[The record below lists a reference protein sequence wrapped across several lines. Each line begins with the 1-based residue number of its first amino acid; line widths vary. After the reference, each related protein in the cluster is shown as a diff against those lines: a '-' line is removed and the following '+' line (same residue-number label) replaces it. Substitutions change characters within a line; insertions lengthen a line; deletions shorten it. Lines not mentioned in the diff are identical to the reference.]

1 MQEML
6 KGSLENYLKRFPRIF
21 FCHVPKCAGVSLS
34 NAIYRAVYP
43 AYLKATR
50 YTGHISLPGS
60 RHCESLLG
68 IDMMTAREAQLIF
81 QLSTPSQLF
90 TTGHCVARPEVVS
103 EFYKDWHFL
112 TVLRN
117 PVDRFISE
125 YVYNRFKTSEWQKDD
140 REIETYL
147 DSDTALHS
155 ALTYARYFSGI
166 QNVSELLADPEEAVA
181 RSVANLRRFSVIG
194 TLDKMTKWEAD
205 FNQRFNST
213 LRMGNKN
220 ASPNQGASAL
230 ITGNKE
236 FMERIATISHIDMAI
251 YEQVSAW

>member
-90 TTGHCVARPEVVS
+90 TTGHCVARPGS
-103 EFYKDWHFL
+103 
-112 TVLRN
+112 
-117 PVDRFISE
+117 S
-125 YVYNRFKTSEWQKDD
+125 Q
-140 REIETYL
+140 
-147 DSDTALHS
+147 
-155 ALTYARYFSGI
+155 
-166 QNVSELLADPEEAVA
+166 
-181 RSVANLRRFSVIG
+181 
-194 TLDKMTKWEAD
+194 
-205 FNQRFNST
+205 
-213 LRMGNKN
+213 
-220 ASPNQGASAL
+220 
-230 ITGNKE
+230 
-236 FMERIATISHIDMAI
+236 
-251 YEQVSAW
+251 